1 MLSTFSRIFIDEKDP
16 KKHLRGDE
24 ALPTGL
30 VRLISSCET
39 GRIVGINL
47 TIDGEMVRISKN

>member
-1 MLSTFSRIFIDEKDP
+1 MLSTFSRIIIDEKDP

-39 GRIVGINL
+39 GRVVGMNL
-47 TIDGEMVRISKN
+47 TIDEAMVRISKH